1 MTWGANLDRARP
13 IPNMDDDSVDRPLH
27 TRIRWANV
35 AKAAAVVAVVALIVA
50 WPKLRRSEPSLPP
63 AEGKPLAEQPVVP
76 PPTPAKPAT
85 TDQAPNHPHRRTHQR
100 SRAKRRRQGHLHH
113 HRDHATA
120 RAKQRR
126 SGTPATAGARRRAP
140 AAGSSVGV
148 AASGGGANG
157 GGASGGV
164 SRRGVS
170 GAGGSTGGVSHG
182 GGSSG
187 GASSGGGPNGGSKG
201 GASSGGASGGG
212 GSGRGPSSRGGSGRR
227 GSGGD
232 GPSRDG
238 SAAGASQ
245 PPEFSIG

>member
-1 MTWGANLDRARP
+1 
-13 IPNMDDDSVDRPLH
+13 MDDDSADRPLH

-35 AKAAAVVAVVALIVA
+35 AKAAVVVAVVALIVA

-63 AEGKPLAEQPVVP
+63 AEGKPLGEQPVVA

-85 TDQAPNHPHRRTHQR
+85 TDQAPSHAHRRTHQR
-100 SRAKRRRQGHLHH
+100 SRGKGKRQGHRHH
-113 HRDHATA
+113 HRDHAA
-120 RAKQRR
+120 VSAKQRR
-126 SGTPATAGARRRAP
+126 SGTPATAAARRRP
-140 AAGSSVGV
+140 RTAGSSVGV
-148 AASGGGANG
+148 SASG
-157 GGASGGV
+157 GGASGGGV
-164 SRRGVS
+164 SGGGSRRGVS
-170 GAGGSTGGVSHG
+170 GAAGSTGGVSHG

-187 GASSGGGPNGGSKG
+187 GGSSGGGSSG

-212 GSGRGPSSRGGSGRR
+212 GSGRGPSSRGGSGRG

-238 SAAGASQ
+238 SAARESQ